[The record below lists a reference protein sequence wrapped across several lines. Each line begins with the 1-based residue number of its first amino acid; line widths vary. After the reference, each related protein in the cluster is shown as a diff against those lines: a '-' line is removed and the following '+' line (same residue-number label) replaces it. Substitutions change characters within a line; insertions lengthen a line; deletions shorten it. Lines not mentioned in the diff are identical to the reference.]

1 MFRGNVIRAFSKQ
14 GGSRMVIEA
23 EILALMKSSTKVKT
37 LEISNFPMEGRLPI
51 VISWV
56 AQGKREHENGICWS
70 ERCFDLLKMSLLFSN
85 VEMYQRGTGTTG
97 YQRRFTARS
106 FCPGYPTP

>member
-51 VISWV
+51 VIS
-56 AQGKREHENGICWS
+56 
-70 ERCFDLLKMSLLFSN
+70 
-85 VEMYQRGTGTTG
+85 
-97 YQRRFTARS
+97 
-106 FCPGYPTP
+106 